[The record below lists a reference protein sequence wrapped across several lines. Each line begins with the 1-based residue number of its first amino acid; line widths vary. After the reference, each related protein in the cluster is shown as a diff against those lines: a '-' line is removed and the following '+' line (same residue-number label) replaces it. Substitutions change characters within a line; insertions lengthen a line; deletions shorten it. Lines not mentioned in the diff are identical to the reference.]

1 MPKTAFW
8 RTNGGCLKTTRRMTA
23 DKKKAPTRK
32 GDGAFKSPKKWE
44 EHEIGVWRQSA
55 PEGLAQF
62 GMALRFADTGI
73 GQQAGIQAGKLAA
86 ADNAA
91 LP

>member
-1 MPKTAFW
+1 MA
-8 RTNGGCLKTTRRMTA
+8 GH
-23 DKKKAPTRK
+23 KKKAPTRK

-55 PEGLAQF
+55 PEGLAQL

-73 GQQAGIQAGKLAA
+73 GQQAGIQAG
-86 ADNAA
+86 
-91 LP
+91 